1 MKANSCDIRR
11 RNIESTTQ
19 VWADVRGGELDEVTS
34 HNMLKYAADMAN
46 QGQLD
51 RQCFKKL
58 CDHFSCS

>member
-1 MKANSCDIRR
+1 M
-11 RNIESTTQ
+11 
-19 VWADVRGGELDEVTS
+19 RGGELDEVTS
-34 HNMLKYAADMAN
+34 HNMLKYAADMAD